1 MQTMTAPSPV
11 WLPSDDE
18 WLTSSE
24 TDELVS
30 ALRQLITELIGW
42 GSEAA

>member
-1 MQTMTAPSPV
+1 MQMTATSPV

-18 WLTSSE
+18 WLTTNE

-42 GSEAA
+42 GTEAA

>member
-1 MQTMTAPSPV
+1 MQMTATSPV

-18 WLTSSE
+18 WLTTNE

-42 GSEAA
+42 GGSEAA